1 MLPRETPLLLGIA
14 LLLAGPARGEEPAA
28 APTSQPAS
36 QPASQQVPPA
46 DPFSRLRVV
55 TPRDKLPPL
64 RSVRV
69 RDKREQE
76 DRSRK
81 GTITVIIRSIPKG
94 ASVTYGGKLLGRT
107 PVTLK
112 APRGSTP
119 LDVVV
124 KARGFMTLR
133 TRIRRKVTRS
143 YTFKLTPAKLR

>member
-1 MLPRETPLLLGIA
+1 MLPRETALALGIA
-14 LLLAGPARGEEPAA
+14 LLLAGPALGEEPPA
-28 APTSQPAS
+28 APASLPAS
-36 QPASQQVPPA
+36 QPASQQAPTV

-55 TPRDKLPPL
+55 NPRNKLPPL

-69 RDKREQE
+69 RDQREEE

-81 GTITVIIRSIPKG
+81 GTINVMIRSIPKG

-133 TRIRRKVTRS
+133 TRIRRKVNRS
-143 YTFKLTPAKLR
+143 YTYKLTPAKLR